1 MSSLKRKVQRKIQKN
16 NGELEH
22 KKVVARTLGISVS
35 EYNRRMK
42 RRDKNLKEKEETDN
56 GER

>member
-1 MSSLKRKVQRKIQKN
+1 MQRKIQKN

-42 RRDKNLKEKEETDN
+42 RRDKNLKEMEETDN